1 MTKALRIGLDLPPDD
16 PYWVLVREAI
26 YQSAEQSAI
35 QLVSADAYPHRDLTD
50 QERTSWIDELLAL
63 ELDALISKDLPE
75 QLCMQVLNSGLPI
88 IYASESE
95 VRHPRFSAPFVLNR
109 AAQMIGRYLA
119 ERLSGQGS
127 VLIVGGP
134 ENNTVNRVE
143 GIHEAL
149 GRYPRIRQY
158 HLLGPW
164 DYTQAYNMFLET
176 MRTLPEPV
184 DAIFG
189 LSDSLALAGRDAGQR
204 VGIANSNTLI
214 AGVNGDLLALAAI
227 ADGSMT
233 ATVETSAANFG
244 SQLVD
249 LACQAAQGQSLPA
262 HFTHDLTLVTVEN
275 VTEVMAHELVA
286 IANLPTRL
294 IGVDRQEEQ
303 KRLSQLETSLEINR
317 RIGSTL
323 DRQQLLHEIA
333 DLIRV
338 HFDYDQVFLYLWS
351 ETEQTLI
358 QEQSAKNPAARV
370 SLPLTKV
377 GILGQVIYS
386 NELIF
391 IPDALRSLS
400 YPPDPG
406 HPTTRARV
414 ILPIRLGDSLLGLLD
429 LHACQPAQHTR
440 QELIALQVLAEQ
452 LGIAIRNAEL
462 YAQALQAR
470 ATAEKADQLKTR
482 LLANVSHELRTPL
495 NIILG
500 YSQSALAN
508 PNPYGV
514 ELPPA
519 LQRDLGQIY
528 NSGEHLL
535 RLINDLLDLS
545 RAEIDELSL
554 VLETIAP
561 RSFLEDVFHSFAG
574 SAATDQV
581 NWLLQLP
588 ERLPL
593 IQADPVRLRQILL
606 NLLANAHKFTRSG
619 HILLGAAVEPPRLHI
634 WIEDTGVGIPA
645 SQKEQV
651 FEPFVTVERMG
662 RRSEGIGLGLAVT
675 RRLVALHRGSITLES
690 RVGQESGSTFHVYLP
705 LPSLSGQPVL
715 IPAATKP
722 VILMISSRPCSPA
735 DVNDLHLHSSWET
748 RQMGPGDDL
757 ERVLVEVQPVA
768 LAWDLAHAAP
778 GDWGLILQ
786 IRNQPALCQ
795 LPFILFGQE
804 PDENGATGVTGVVT
818 KPLKGQTLVEMI
830 EALRPP
836 VSAGPILIVDD
847 DPQALALYQS
857 IAAQTLPGYP
867 IRVADNGSDALAIL
881 GQEVPA
887 LVILDLVMPEIDGFA
902 VLAQM
907 RANSR
912 TCHVP
917 VLVISGQILS
927 AEDLKRLDHAQVV
940 FQSKD
945 ILSDHETAAGVH
957 RLLQGDD
964 RLPQP
969 TSLLVKQTIAYLQQN
984 YAQRLTRQQMAKSV
998 GVSEDYLGRIFLQE
1012 LGLSPMEYLNR
1023 YRIKEAKVLLHHTC
1037 ASVTDIADQVGF
1049 DDPAYFSRAFRK
1061 LVGVSPRAYR
1071 K

>member
-1 MTKALRIGLDLPPDD
+1 MTKAFRIGLDLAPDD

-26 YQSAEQSAI
+26 YQSAEKYAI
-35 QLVSADAYPHRDLTD
+35 HLVSTDAYSRRVLTD
-50 QERTSWIDELLAL
+50 QERIRWIDEMLAL

-75 QLCMQVLNSGLPI
+75 QLCVQVLDSGLPM
-88 IYASESE
+88 IYASESD
-95 VRHPRFSAPFVLNR
+95 VRHPRFAAPFVLNR
-109 AAQMIGRYLA
+109 AAQMIGQYLA

-134 ENNTVNRVE
+134 ESSRVNRVE

-149 GRYPRIRQY
+149 GKYPCIRQY

-164 DYTQAYNMFLET
+164 DYNQAYTNFLEA
-176 MRTLPEPV
+176 MRILPEPV

-214 AGVNGDLLALAAI
+214 TGVNGDLLALAAI
-227 ADGSMT
+227 ADGSMA
-233 ATVETSAANFG
+233 ATVETSASNFG
-244 SQLVD
+244 CQLVD
-249 LACQAAQGQSLPA
+249 LACQAAQGQSLPS
-262 HFTHDLTLVTVEN
+262 HFTYDITLVTVEN
-275 VTEVMAHELVA
+275 VTEVMAQKLVA

-338 HFDYDQVFLYLWS
+338 HFDFDQVFLYLWS
-351 ETEQTLI
+351 ETEQALI
-358 QEQSAKNPAARV
+358 QEQSAKNPAARL
-370 SLPLTKV
+370 SLPLPKA
-377 GILGQVIYS
+377 GILGQVIDS

-400 YPPDPG
+400 YPPDPS

-414 ILPIRLGDSLLGLLD
+414 ILPIRLGNSLLGLLD

-440 QELIALQVLAEQ
+440 QELIGLQLLAEQ

-462 YAQALQAR
+462 YAQALEAR

-508 PNPYGV
+508 PNPYDI
-514 ELPPA
+514 ELPPP
-519 LQRDLGQIY
+519 LQRDLSQIY
-528 NSGEHLL
+528 TSGEHLL

-554 VLETIAP
+554 VIETIAP

-574 SAATDQV
+574 SATTEQV

-606 NLLANAHKFTRSG
+606 NLLANARKFTRSG

-634 WIEDTGVGIPA
+634 WVEDTGVGIPA

-662 RRSEGIGLGLAVT
+662 QRSDGIGLGLAVT
-675 RRLVALHRGSITLES
+675 RRLVVLHRGSITLES
-690 RVGQESGSTFHVYLP
+690 RVGQGSGSTFHVYLP

-715 IPAATKP
+715 IPTAAQP
-722 VILMISSRPCSPA
+722 VLLMISSRPYSPA
-735 DVNDLHLHSSWET
+735 SVNDLRLHRGWET
-748 RQMGPGDDL
+748 RHIRPGDDL
-757 ERVLVEVQPVA
+757 GQVMAEVQPVA

-778 GDWGLILQ
+778 GDWNLILQ

-804 PDENGATGVTGVVT
+804 QDEKGASGVTGVVT
-818 KPLKGQTLVEMI
+818 KPLKRQTLVEMI

-836 VSAGPILIVDD
+836 MSAGPILIVDD

-857 IAAQTLPGYP
+857 IVAQGLPGYP
-867 IRVADNGSDALAIL
+867 ICLAGNGSTALAML
-881 GQEVPA
+881 SQEIPA
-887 LVILDLVMPEIDGFA
+887 LVILDLVIPEIDGFA
-902 VLAQM
+902 ILAEM

-945 ILSDHETAAGVH
+945 ILSDNETAAGVY

-969 TSLLVKQTIAYLQQN
+969 TSLLVKRTIAYLQQN
-984 YAQRLTRQQMAKSV
+984 YAQRLTRQQMAKAV

-1023 YRIKEAKVLLHHTC
+1023 YRIKEAKVLLSHTS

-1061 LVGVSPRAYR
+1061 QVGFSPRAYR

>member
-1 MTKALRIGLDLPPDD
+1 MTKALRIGLHLAPDD

-26 YQSAEQSAI
+26 YQSAEKCGI
-35 QLVSADAYPHRDLTD
+35 HLVSAEAYSRRELTD
-50 QERTSWIDELLAL
+50 QERIHWIDELLGL
-63 ELDALISKDLPE
+63 ELDVLISKDLPE
-75 QLCMQVLNSGLPI
+75 QLCLQVLDSGLPM
-88 IYASESE
+88 IYASESDIQ
-95 VRHPRFSAPFVLNR
+95 HPRFAAPFVLNR
-109 AAQMIGRYLA
+109 AALMIGKYLA
-119 ERLSGQGS
+119 ERLGGQGS
-127 VLIVGGP
+127 VLIAGGP
-134 ENNTVNRVE
+134 ESNRVNRVE

-149 GRYPRIRQY
+149 GKHPHIRQY

-164 DYTQAYNMFLET
+164 DYPQAYSVFLET

-189 LSDSLALAGRDAGQR
+189 LSDSLALAGRDAGQK

-214 AGVNGDLLALAAI
+214 TGVNGDLLALAAI
-227 ADGSMT
+227 ADGSMA
-233 ATVETSAANFG
+233 ATVETSASNFG

-249 LACQAAQGQSLPA
+249 LACQAAQGQSLPS
-262 HFTHDLTLVTVEN
+262 HFNYDITLVTVEN
-275 VTEVMAHELVA
+275 VTEVMAHKLVA

-294 IGVDRQEEQ
+294 IGFDRQEEQ

-317 RIGSTL
+317 WIGSTL

-338 HFDYDQVFLYLWS
+338 HFGYDQVFLYRWS
-351 ETEQTLI
+351 ETEQALI
-358 QEQSAKNPAARV
+358 QDQSVKSAADGGR
-370 SLPLTKV
+370 LPLAKA
-377 GILGQVIYS
+377 GILGQVINN
-386 NELIF
+386 NEMIF

-400 YPPDPG
+400 YPPDLN

-414 ILPIRLGDSLLGLLD
+414 ILPIRLGTSLLGLLD

-440 QELIALQVLAEQ
+440 QELMGLQLLAEQ

-470 ATAEKADQLKTR
+470 AIAEKADQLKTR

-508 PNPYGV
+508 PNPYDI

-519 LQRDLGQIY
+519 LQRDLGQIFT
-528 NSGEHLL
+528 SGEHLL

-561 RSFLEDVFHSFAG
+561 RSFLEDVFRSFAG
-574 SAATDQV
+574 SAATEQV
-581 NWLLQLP
+581 NWVLQLP

-606 NLLANAHKFTRSG
+606 NLLANARKFTRSG

-645 SQKEQV
+645 SQKERV

-690 RVGQESGSTFHVYLP
+690 RVGQGSGSTFHIYLP

-715 IPAATKP
+715 IPAAAKP
-722 VILMISSRPCSPA
+722 ILLMISSRLYSSA
-735 DVNDLHLHSSWET
+735 SVDDLHLHSGWET
-748 RQMGPGDDL
+748 RHIQTEEDL
-757 ERVLVEVQPVA
+757 EQVLVEVQPVA

-786 IRNQPALCQ
+786 IRKQPSLCQ

-804 PDENGATGVTGVVT
+804 EDEKGTFGVTGVVT
-818 KPLKGQTLVEMI
+818 KPLKGQTLVEMV

-836 VSAGPILIVDD
+836 VAAGPVLIVDD

-857 IAAQTLPGYP
+857 IVAQALPGYP
-867 IRVADNGSDALAIL
+867 IRLADNGSAALAIIR
-881 GQEVPA
+881 QEIPS
-887 LVILDLVMPEIDGFA
+887 LMILDLVMPEIDGFA
-902 VLAQM
+902 ILAEM

-912 TCHVP
+912 TCHIP
-917 VLVISGQILS
+917 VLIISGQILS

-957 RLLQGDD
+957 RLLQGNE

-969 TSLLVKQTIAYLQQN
+969 TSLLVKQAIAYLQQN
-984 YAQRLTRQQMAKSV
+984 YAQRLTRQQIARSV

-1023 YRIKEAKVLLHHTC
+1023 YRIKEAKVLLIHTC
-1037 ASVTDIADQVGF
+1037 DSVTDVANQVGF
-1049 DDPAYFSRAFRK
+1049 DDPAYFSRAFHK
-1061 LVGVSPRAYR
+1061 QVGVSPREYR